1 MQVRYRFLREDA
13 PERIFTVT
21 LDDVRLETTT
31 PPPETLPAW
40 AALGF
45 HQCSHCPLP
54 VAQHPHCPLAARLS
68 LVVGELG
75 DVLSHDRV
83 QVVVETGEREIRTT
97 TTAQRAAS
105 ALLGLITATSGCPHT
120 VYLKPMARFHL
131 PFASEEETIYRAI
144 SMYLLA
150 RFFQQGEG
158 QAADFRLDGLTTIYR
173 NLQVVNAAMA
183 QRLRSALREGDA
195 AVNAIIL
202 LDLFAKALPAVIADS
217 VDEVRY
223 LFSDYLRQPPA

>member
-1 MQVRYRFLREDA
+1 MQVRYRFLREDG
-13 PERIFTVT
+13 PERIFTVV
-21 LDDVRLETTT
+21 LDDARLEAEE
-31 PPPETLPAW
+31 PLPSVLPEWT
-40 AALGF
+40 ALGF
-45 HQCSHCPLP
+45 CQCSHCPLQVEQSP
-54 VAQHPHCPLAARLS
+54 LCPLAARLS
-68 LVVGELG
+68 QVVGELG

-83 QVVVETGEREIRTT
+83 QVVVESGEREIRTS

-131 PFASEEETIYRAI
+131 PFASEEETIYRAV

-150 RFFQQGEG
+150 LYFRHVDGEP
-158 QAADFRLDGLTTIYR
+158 ADFRLDGLTTVYR

-183 QRLRSALREGDA
+183 QRLRAALQEGDA

-223 LFSDYLRQPPA
+223 LFADYLRQPPC